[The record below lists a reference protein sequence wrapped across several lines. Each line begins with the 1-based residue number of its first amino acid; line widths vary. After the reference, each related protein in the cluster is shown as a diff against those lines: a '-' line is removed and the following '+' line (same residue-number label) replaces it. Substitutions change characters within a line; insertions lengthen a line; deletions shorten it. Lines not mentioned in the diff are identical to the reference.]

1 MTPRIQLLVC
11 LAALLGAPALA
22 KDREKSGPA
31 ERTIGDLAKRPI
43 SVPAGAPVPGNA
55 EKARTLYR
63 QFLEQD
69 SADPKMRAEAIRR
82 LADLS
87 LESAEGERSTAPD
100 SPAASAS
107 NREAIALYTQLLEA
121 DPGYPR
127 ADAVLYQLARA
138 WEAEGDPDRALQYLD
153 RMVAGYPN
161 SRLIDE
167 AQFRRGEILFSGQ
180 RWSVAEAA
188 YSAVAQ
194 HGASTPFR
202 RQAIYK
208 QGWSL
213 FKQSRTEESVESFL
227 DLLDIMLVDP
237 NDSGRAVPMDAL
249 SRADRELVD
258 DAFRAMAL
266 QFAAM
271 DGAATANDLV
281 ARHGRTPYEWLVIER
296 LGDLLVEKE
305 RYTDAADTYRSFA
318 ARNPTDVHA
327 PVLQSRAIEAY
338 RKGGFGSLVITAK
351 QEYVERYRFSAAFWQ
366 GRTRE
371 SAPEVV
377 AALKGHMID
386 VARNSHAMAQR
397 SHRSE
402 DFAATADWYREYLQS
417 FPDDADASATNYLL
431 AESLFEARRFGEA
444 AEEYERTAYNYAG
457 YTKAQEAAYASIV
470 AFEKHGATLS
480 GPDRAAWHDRE
491 MAAEVRFAT
500 TFPRHPE
507 APAVQMRA
515 AQQRYELRQY
525 REAADIATQLL
536 ALWPERPV
544 AEQRAAWNLIADAE
558 FEQGRFAEAEAA
570 YLSTQRLIGANDKM
584 GQAVT
589 DRLAASVYKQGEAK
603 RSAGDLNGAVGDLLR
618 VSRLAPSS
626 DINATARYDAA
637 VLLLQMKDWNR
648 AIDVLEEFRR
658 DYPKHEMTAGVPRQ
672 LALAYAESGRGREAA
687 VEYRGIADDSRQ
699 SDELRREA
707 LAEAGRLF
715 DAAGATAETVEALRA
730 YVRRYP
736 NPIDPAISARVRLAD
751 LAGTTGAGGER
762 KKLLQEIIEA
772 DRASGGTRTD
782 FSREKAAYAALEIAG
797 HDRDAFAA
805 INLKAPLKK
814 SLQAKRMALEAA
826 VRAYEN
832 AAAYSVAEVVNAATF
847 ETGNLYRRLATD
859 LLESERPR
867 ELDADA
873 LDQYQVLLEEQA
885 FPFEEKAIEL
895 HTLNAARSRTGLF
908 DGWIQK
914 SYQVLAELKPARY
927 GRSEF
932 GFSADLTGS
941 AADAAERAGKG
952 EWAEAVRLFDE
963 ASKTSPVPDAAILEG
978 LGIAERHLGHFAAA
992 ERAYSDALAIE
1003 PARPTTLLNLGV
1015 LLDLYLE
1022 RPAEA
1027 MAVYERYQALRTEPD
1042 PKVAQWIKEVRTR
1055 APRLEQDSAPP
1066 VPSGVAPQGPSS
1078 NATTDAVAPENASV
1092 GASDG
1097 SGEGTQAAP
1106 GMESGT

>member
-1 MTPRIQLLVC
+1 MTPRMRLLLC
-11 LAALLGAPALA
+11 LAALLSGPALA
-22 KDREKSGPA
+22 KERDKNAPV
-31 ERTIGDLAKRPI
+31 ERTIGDLAKRPVT
-43 SVPAGAPVPGNA
+43 VPQGAPVQGNS
-55 EKARTLYR
+55 ERARTLYR

-87 LESAEGERSTAPD
+87 LESAEGERSVAPD
-100 SPAASAS
+100 SPVASAS
-107 NREAIALYTQLLEA
+107 NKEAIALYTRLLDA

-138 WEAEGDPDRALQYLD
+138 WEAEGNPDRALEYLD
-153 RMVAGYPN
+153 RMVAGYPQ

-180 RWSVAEAA
+180 RWSAAEAA
-188 YSAVAQ
+188 YGAVAQ
-194 HGASTPFR
+194 RAGTSPFR
-202 RQAIYK
+202 RQSIYK
-208 QGWSL
+208 LGWSL
-213 FKQSRTEESVESFL
+213 FKQARTEESVESFL
-227 DLLDIMLVDP
+227 DLLDLMLVDP

-271 DGAATANDLV
+271 DGVATANDLV
-281 ARHGRTPYEWLVIER
+281 ARHGRTPYEWLVIGR

-351 QEYVERYRFSAAFWQ
+351 QEYVELYRFSSPFWH

-377 AALKGHMID
+377 TALKGHMID
-386 VARNSHAMAQR
+386 VARNSHAVAQR
-397 SHRSE
+397 SRRAE
-402 DFAATADWYREYLQS
+402 DYAAAAGWYREYLQS
-417 FPDDADASATNYLL
+417 FPDDPDASATNYLL
-431 AESLFEARRFGEA
+431 AESLFEGRRFGEA
-444 AEEYERTAYNYAG
+444 AEEYERTAYSYAG
-457 YTKAQEAAYASIV
+457 YAKAQEAAYASIV

-480 GPDRAAWHDRE
+480 GAERAAWHDRE
-491 MAAEVRFAT
+491 MVAEVRFAT
-500 TFPRHPE
+500 TFPKHPE

-515 AQQRYELRQY
+515 AQQRYELAQY

-570 YLSTQRLIGANDKM
+570 YLSTQRLIGSGDKM

-603 RSAGDLNGAVGDLLR
+603 RAAGDLNGAVGDLLR

-637 VLLLQMKDWNR
+637 VLLLQMKDWAQ
-648 AIDVLEEFRR
+648 AIDVLEAFRR

-687 VEYRGIADDSRQ
+687 VEYRGIADDSNQ

-715 DAAGATAETVEALRA
+715 DAAGAAAETVEALST

-736 NPIDPAISARVRLAD
+736 TPLDPAISARVRLAD
-751 LAGTTGAGGER
+751 LAGSPGASGER
-762 KKLLQEIIEA
+762 LKLLREIVEA
-772 DRASGGTRTD
+772 DRASAGARTD
-782 FSREKAAYAALEIAG
+782 FSREKAAYAALELAG

-805 INLKAPLKK
+805 VNLKAPLKK
-814 SLQAKRMALEAA
+814 SLQAKRTALESA
-826 VRAYEN
+826 VRAYET
-832 AAAYSVAEVVNAATF
+832 AAAYSVAEVVNAATY

-859 LLESERPR
+859 LLASERPR

-895 HTLNAARSRTGLF
+895 HTLNAARSRAGLF
-908 DGWIQK
+908 DAWVQR
-914 SYQVLAELKPARY
+914 SFQVLAELKPARY
-927 GRSEF
+927 SRTES
-932 GFSADLTGS
+932 GFSAELTGA

-952 EWAEAVRLFDE
+952 DWAEAARLFSE
-963 ASKTSPVPDAAILEG
+963 SSKVSPVPDAAILEG
-978 LGIAERHLGHFAAA
+978 LGLAERHLGRFAEA
-992 ERAYSDALAIE
+992 ERAYGDALQAE
-1003 PARPTTLLNLGV
+1003 PDRASTLLNLGV

-1027 MAVYERYQALRTEPD
+1027 LPLYERYQALRTEPD

-1055 APRLEQDSAPP
+1055 VPRLESDPP
-1066 VPSGVAPQGPSS
+1066 VPAPSADVPAEGSPSS
-1078 NATTDAVAPENASV
+1078 TTGAAGAEDDPAGTVAEP
-1092 GASDG
+1092 DG
-1097 SGEGTQAAP
+1097 EMRAAP
-1106 GMESGT
+1106 PAESGS